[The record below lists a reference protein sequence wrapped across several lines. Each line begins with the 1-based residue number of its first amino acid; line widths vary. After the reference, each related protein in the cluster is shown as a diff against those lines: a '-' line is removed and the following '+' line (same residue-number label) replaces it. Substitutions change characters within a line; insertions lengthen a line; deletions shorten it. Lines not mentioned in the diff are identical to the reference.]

1 MSSRKLVLI
10 KDIQFRSEKGQGNEV
25 MLREHPESP
34 LYFQM
39 FVGDSEFAALAKE
52 KGLFS
57 TPRPLTHETYQNILR
72 NTNVEFLRLEIDRL
86 EENTFFAYLFYR
98 INDTE
103 HRLDLRPSDGVIMAL
118 NRGFPVLVHKRLM
131 KRDLTPDEIKEFQDI
146 CRMVKF

>member
-1 MSSRKLVLI
+1 MSDHELVLI

-25 MLREHPESP
+25 VLKEHAESP
-34 LYFQM
+34 WYFQM

-52 KGLFS
+52 KGLFA
-57 TPRPLTHETYQNILR
+57 TPRPLTHETYQNILK

-103 HRLDLRPSDGVIMAL
+103 HRLDLRPSDGIIMAL